1 MTYCVGMLLDQGMAF
16 MSDTRTNSGV
26 DNISTFRK
34 MFHWS
39 VPGERFI
46 TMMTAGNLATT
57 QALISQLEERNKAP
71 GERRPSMLEAPTM
84 FQIANLVGK
93 TLRDTIAVRAL
104 TGDEAATPNT
114 PNFKASVILGGQI
127 KGMEPRLYLIYPEGN
142 FIEASPET
150 PFFQI
155 GETKYGRPILVRGFE
170 AHMSFADI
178 TKLLMVSF
186 DSTLKANLSVG
197 LPLDLLLYRTDDFT
211 AFHERRIT
219 ADDPYFES
227 ISDGWSEALRNA
239 FHSLPDYPL
248 EEPVVLAAKPG

>member
-1 MTYCVGMLLDQGMAF
+1 MAF

-34 MFHWS
+34 MFHWEI
-39 VPGERFI
+39 PGERFI
-46 TMMTAGNLATT
+46 SIMTAGNLATT

-71 GERRPSMLEAPTM
+71 SERKPSILAAPTM
-84 FQIANLVGK
+84 FQIANIIGT

-104 TGDEAATPNT
+104 TGPAAASPV
-114 PNFKASVILGGQI
+114 PNFNASVILGGQI

-170 AHMSFADI
+170 SHMSFADI

-197 LPLDLLLYRTDDFT
+197 LPLDLMLYRNDDFA
-211 AFHERRIT
+211 AFHDRRIT

-227 ISDGWSEALRNA
+227 ISDSWSQALRDA
-239 FHSLPDYPL
+239 FHSLPDYDL
-248 EEPVVLAAKPG
+248 VEPE